1 MSASF
6 DAYVIYLYVVM
17 GLPAKE
23 IAEHQGVSK
32 DEVSGILRRYGF
44 NYKNT
49 YGAGQ
54 HFKAYPKGKS
64 FKLKNGKT
72 IELEITQG
80 FVESYV
86 KSGNFYDNAFEDFI
100 NRYFTPEDKPKRA
113 AKPKPEPTEQRR
125 EPETQ
130 SPEQEQP
137 DSPEQQQPNSPGEPE
152 PQSPE
157 EEQRDRCDRCDRSE
171 QSEPRKEKPHREIK
185 IPPKVMLFL
194 KILGCVIAAGL
205 LVLAASCAGCVKFD
219 EISCEGIPPVFQ
231 GDETSVF
238 DLQFSVMDGAELPD
252 VFSVL
257 VDGVEQ
263 GTISLSEPETLLFR
277 LKGLDGRH
285 TIEVSANG
293 EKSNPLS
300 ADTDSDSI
308 MYIVISNESGVLH
321 ISQTSE

>member
-1 MSASF
+1 MSSTSASF

-32 DEVSGILRRYGF
+32 DEVSEILRHYGF

-86 KSGNFYDNAFEDFI
+86 KSGNFYDNSFEDYI
-100 NRYFTPEDKPKRA
+100 NRYFTPDRRDQPKRA
-113 AKPKPEPTEQRR
+113 PKPKPE
-125 EPETQ
+125 Q
-130 SPEQEQP
+130 S
-137 DSPEQQQPNSPGEPE
+137 EPE
-152 PQSPE
+152 PAPKETQTE
-157 EEQRDRCDRCDRSE
+157 QEEQEERE
-171 QSEPRKEKPHREIK
+171 AQPEHKPRREIK
-185 IPPKVMLFL
+185 IPPKLTLFL
-194 KILGCVIAAGL
+194 KILGCVIAAAM

-219 EISCEGIPPVFQ
+219 EISCEGVPPVFDGE
-231 GDETSVF
+231 GDDVSVF
-238 DLQFSVMDGAELPD
+238 DLQFSALDSAELPK
-252 VFSVL
+252 VFSVF

-263 GTISLSEPETLLFR
+263 GTINLSAPETSLFQ
-277 LKGLDGRH
+277 LKGLEGRH
-285 TIEVSANG
+285 TIEVSADG

-300 ADTDSDSI
+300 ADTDSDNI
-308 MYIVISNESGVLH
+308 MYIVISRESGGIH

>member
-6 DAYVIYLYVVM
+6 DAYVIYLYIVM

-32 DEVSGILRRYGF
+32 DEVSEILRRYGF

-86 KSGNFYDNAFEDFI
+86 KSGNFYDNSFEDYI
-100 NRYFTPEDKPKRA
+100 NRYFTPDRCDRSVPKRA
-113 AKPKPEPTEQRR
+113 AKPKP
-125 EPETQ
+125 
-130 SPEQEQP
+130 
-137 DSPEQQQPNSPGEPE
+137 
-152 PQSPE
+152 
-157 EEQRDRCDRCDRSE
+157 DRCDRSE
-171 QSEPRKEKPHREIK
+171 QPEQREEPVPVPEETQTEPKELPEREESPDRCDRNEPRKEKPRREIK
-185 IPPKVMLFL
+185 IPPKAALFL
-194 KILGCVIAAGL
+194 KILGCVIAAAL

-219 EISCEGIPPVFQ
+219 EISCEGVPPVFQ

-238 DLQFSVMDGAELPD
+238 DLQFSAMDGAELPD

-277 LKGLDGRH
+277 LKGLEGRH
-285 TIEVSANG
+285 TIEVSADG

-308 MYIVISNESGVLH
+308 MYIVISRESGGIH

>member
-6 DAYVIYLYVVM
+6 DAYVIYLYIVM

-32 DEVSGILRRYGF
+32 DEVSEILRRYGF

-86 KSGNFYDNAFEDFI
+86 KSGNFYDNSFEDYI
-100 NRYFTPEDKPKRA
+100 NHYFTPKDQPKR
-113 AKPKPEPTEQRR
+113 AKPKPEQREKPEKPEPLSPEQERPDLPEQ
-125 EPETQ
+125 EPPQ
-130 SPEQEQP
+130 SPEQ
-137 DSPEQQQPNSPGEPE
+137 
-152 PQSPE
+152 
-157 EEQRDRCDRCDRSE
+157 DRCDRCD
-171 QSEPRKEKPHREIK
+171 QPEPENRPEPKPRREIK
-185 IPPKVMLFL
+185 IPPKLMLLL
-194 KILGCVIAAGL
+194 KIFGCVIAAAL
-205 LVLAASCAGCVKFD
+205 LVLAASCAGCIKFD
-219 EISCEGIPPVFQ
+219 EISCEGVPPVFQ

-277 LKGLDGRH
+277 LKGLEGRH
-285 TIEVSANG
+285 TIEVSADG

>member
-1 MSASF
+1 MGSTSASF
-6 DAYVIYLYVVM
+6 DAYVIYLYIVM

-32 DEVSGILRRYGF
+32 DEVSEILRHYGF

-64 FKLKNGKT
+64 FKLKSGKT

-86 KSGNFYDNAFEDFI
+86 KSGNFYDNSFEDYI

-113 AKPKPEPTEQRR
+113 PKPKPEQPEPREEPVPVPEETQTELEEQ
-125 EPETQ
+125 PET
-130 SPEQEQP
+130 E
-137 DSPEQQQPNSPGEPE
+137 NRPE
-152 PQSPE
+152 PK
-157 EEQRDRCDRCDRSE
+157 
-171 QSEPRKEKPHREIK
+171 PRREIK

-194 KILGCVIAAGL
+194 KILGCVIAAAL

-219 EISCEGIPPVFQ
+219 EISCEGVPPVFD
-231 GDETSVF
+231 GDDVSVF
-238 DLQFSVMDGAELPD
+238 DLQFSAMDGAELPD

-263 GTISLSEPETLLFR
+263 GTINLSEPETLLFR
-277 LKGLDGRH
+277 LKGLEGRH
-285 TIEVSANG
+285 TIEVSADG
-293 EKSNPLS
+293 KKSNPLS
-300 ADTDSDSI
+300 ADTDSDSV
-308 MYIVISNESGVLH
+308 MYIVISDESGVLH
-321 ISQTSE
+321 ISQTSEKAKEVS